1 MELCGSILPDD
12 SRVKICMTDLRRPW
26 VAPRLIDPILA
37 IVERID
43 RWRRGIEP
51 VRPGSILGIE
61 PNRHAGPLVRLSD
74 GTPVPRGAL
83 IWTVHFDNARLRQLA
98 AQGWQRSA
106 YAVANEDL
114 REMAR
119 RVVLLRAEDRP
130 AALFGVT
137 LLAPLTRRVGFELR
151 ERRRT
156 AWVRLEDWYLRSLL
170 ARWSPWG
177 RRRIARG
184 HGDLRTR
191 ETWLSTGELLR
202 RYGEPPP
209 E

>member
-1 MELCGSILPDD
+1 
-12 SRVKICMTDLRRPW
+12 MTGRHRPW

-37 IVERID
+37 IVERVD

-51 VRPGSILGIE
+51 VRPGSILGVE
-61 PNRHAGPLVRLSD
+61 PDRHRGHAVRLSD
-74 GTPVPRGAL
+74 GTPVRRGAL
-83 IWTVHFDNARLRQLA
+83 IWNVHFDNARLRQLA
-98 AQGWQRSA
+98 ARGWQRSA

-119 RVVLLRAEDRP
+119 RVARLPPQDRP

-151 ERRRT
+151 ERPGT

-191 ETWLSTGELLR
+191 ETWLSTAELLR